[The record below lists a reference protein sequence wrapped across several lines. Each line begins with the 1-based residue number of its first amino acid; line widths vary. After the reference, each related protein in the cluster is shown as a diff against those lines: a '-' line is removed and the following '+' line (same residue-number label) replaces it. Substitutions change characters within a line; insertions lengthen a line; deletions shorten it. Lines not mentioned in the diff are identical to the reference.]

1 MYIGE
6 YLKYD
11 LKFINPSGTSRGVL
25 TSKPTWFIKIS
36 KKDNPHNFGL
46 GECSPIEG
54 LSIDPLNLIEQKLDE
69 VVENINEIDKINL
82 EKFPCINFGLEMAKK
97 DLVNNGN
104 RIIYNNNF
112 TQGNKNIRING
123 LIWMGSTNFMINQIK
138 EKLEKGFSCLKL
150 KIGALNFN
158 EELAI
163 LKKIRTQF
171 KSNELEIRVDA
182 NGSFELNNIYKN
194 LEKLS
199 QLDIHSIEQP
209 IAINQPDQL
218 QKLCTKSPI
227 AVALDE
233 ELIKPR
239 SQNEKE
245 ELIKFINP
253 HYIVLKPSLL
263 GGFTKTKQWISIA
276 NKLNIEWWITSALE
290 SNIGL
295 NAIAQFCG
303 EYDLK
308 LPQGLGTGNLYK
320 NNIDSPLKL
329 IGEHLAYDTK
339 GEWNL
344 NKLFS
349 NDHY

>member
-1 MYIGE
+1 MYICE
-6 YLKYD
+6 YSKYD

-36 KKDNPHNFGL
+36 KKDNPQNFGL

-69 VVENINEIDKINL
+69 VVENINEIDKINF
-82 EKFPCINFGLEMAKK
+82 EKFPCIKFGLEMAEK
-97 DLVNNGN
+97 DLLNNGN

-112 TQGNKNIRING
+112 TQGNKSIRING

-158 EELAI
+158 DELAI

-171 KSNELEIRVDA
+171 KDNELEIRVDA
-182 NGSFELNNIYKN
+182 NGSFELNDVYKN

-218 QKLCTKSPI
+218 QKLCIKSPI
-227 AVALDE
+227 AIALDE

-239 SQNEKE
+239 SHNEKE

-276 NKLNIEWWITSALE
+276 EKLNIEWWITSALE

-329 IGEHLAYDTK
+329 IGEHLSYDK
-339 GEWNL
+339 NEEWNL
-344 NKLFS
+344 NKLFR